1 MTSDKAATLLTRD
14 RLQQALLLAYYALLL
29 FFLLV
34 SLQALESPG
43 ISTAVI
49 WLLQVFPLLIF
60 APGLHKQYSRTF
72 LWLSLV
78 VLLYFIHGVLV
89 SFDSV
94 RRYWG
99 ITEVGL
105 CVVLFTLLILRIR
118 ANRSVDPDP
127 AIDTPDQE

>member
-1 MTSDKAATLLTRD
+1 MTSDQSVCTAKPGQAAAVLSSSVYYSLLF
-14 RLQQALLLAYYALLL
+14 

-60 APGLHKQYSRTF
+60 APGLHRQNSRSF

-99 ITEVGL
+99 IAEVSL
-105 CVVLFTLLILRIR
+105 CVVLFTLLIT
-118 ANRSVDPDP
+118 AYPG
-127 AIDTPDQE
+127 